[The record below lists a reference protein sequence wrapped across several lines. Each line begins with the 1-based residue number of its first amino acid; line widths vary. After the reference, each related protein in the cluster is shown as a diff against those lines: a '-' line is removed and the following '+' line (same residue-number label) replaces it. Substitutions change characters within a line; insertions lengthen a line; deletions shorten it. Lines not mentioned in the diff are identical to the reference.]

1 MRYLISG
8 WAFTTRLK
16 RSKQAFFLLKW
27 HTEWSECGFCKLL
40 IWGFINWFRF
50 ILSVLWALCLNF

>member
-16 RSKQAFFLLKW
+16 RSKQAFFC
-27 HTEWSECGFCKLL
+27 SNG
-40 IWGFINWFRF
+40 IPSGRNVG
-50 ILSVLWALCLNF
+50 SVNY